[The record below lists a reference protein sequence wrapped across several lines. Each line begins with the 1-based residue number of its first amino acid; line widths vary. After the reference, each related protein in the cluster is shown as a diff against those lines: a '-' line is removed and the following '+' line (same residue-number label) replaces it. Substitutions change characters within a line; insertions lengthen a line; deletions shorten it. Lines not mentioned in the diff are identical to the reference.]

1 MKDQA
6 EAPGEKTPGPAAKA
20 ERLLTDV
27 PRLDF
32 ITKGGLLKG
41 DCYSVMGPPGS
52 GKTVLANQIAF
63 NHVKR
68 GGRALYVTLLS
79 ESHARM
85 LANLEAMTFFDPSV
99 IPSKLHYISGY
110 RELEQEGLKGLL
122 ELVRRA
128 AQDHQATLLII
139 DGMDAAKEFAR
150 SDLSFK
156 RFLQSLQTFT
166 SILGATVLLLSPH
179 HEGEVHPESTAVDG
193 VFELSLWLS
202 GPRAV
207 RELVAMKFRGSD
219 SLLGKHE
226 VEISDRGIVIHP
238 RTEVQFANPQDN
250 GREDRIRMAFGIPR
264 LDESIHGGVLSG
276 STTMLLGSP
285 GTGKTLLGL
294 HFLLQGAREGQP
306 GVYFGFYETPP
317 RLIEKAAGVG
327 LSDLQKYVDNGL
339 IEIQWQPPLE
349 HNLDALAERLLE
361 RIHERKVNR
370 LRLFVDSVAGFRS
383 AAVYPE
389 RMGRFFS
396 ALSHQLRMLDVTT
409 LYSEETPL
417 LSPGVDSPHPE
428 EAAYVENIILLR
440 YVELRSQLYRL
451 ISVMKMRE
459 SLYDSGIR
467 EFSISEE
474 GISVAGTFN
483 SAESILTGHARLT
496 GNVPAPPGKSRK
508 PQGSGKKAQKPRKPQ
523 PRKPSRR
530 RRS

>member
-1 MKDQA
+1 MA
-6 EAPGEKTPGPAAKA
+6 EEGGGTA
-20 ERLLTDV
+20 ERKGRQERLTTGV

-41 DCYSVMGPPGS
+41 ASYAILGPPGS

-63 NHVKR
+63 FHIQQ
-68 GGRALYVTLLS
+68 GGRVLYVTLLS

-85 LANLEAMTFFDPSV
+85 LANLEEMTFFDASV
-99 IPSKLHYISGY
+99 IPEKLHYVSGY

-122 ELVRRA
+122 EMLRRT
-128 AQDHQATLLII
+128 AQRHQATLLII
-139 DGMDAAKEFAR
+139 DGMDAAREFAR

-156 RFLQSLQTFT
+156 RFLQDLQTFV
-166 SILGATVLLLSPH
+166 SILGCTTLLLSPH
-179 HEGEVHPESTAVDG
+179 HEGEVHPETTAVDG
-193 VFELSLWLS
+193 IFELSLRLA

-207 RELVAMKFRGSD
+207 RELVALKFRGSA

-226 VEISDRGIVIHP
+226 VEISERGIVIHP
-238 RTEVQFANPQDN
+238 RTEVQFSSPEEG
-250 GREDRIRMAFGIPR
+250 GREDRVRMGFGVPR
-264 LDESIHGGVLSG
+264 LDDTLRGGVLSG
-276 STTMLLGSP
+276 STTLLLGSP

-317 RLIEKAAGVG
+317 RLLEKADGVG
-327 LSDLQKYVDNGL
+327 MSDLQQSVDTGL

-361 RIHERKVNR
+361 RIHERKVKR
-370 LRLFVDSVAGFRS
+370 LRLFIDGVAGFRS
-383 AAVYPE
+383 AAVYPD

-409 LYSEETPL
+409 VYSEETPL
-417 LSPGVDSPHPE
+417 LTPGVEAPQPE
-428 EAAYVENIILLR
+428 AAAYVENIILLR

-459 SLYDSGIR
+459 SQYDSGIR
-467 EFSISEE
+467 EFSITDK
-474 GISVAGTFN
+474 GIAVADTFE
-483 SAESILTGHARLT
+483 SAEAILTGHARLA
-496 GNVPAPPGKSRK
+496 GDGGKKKLAQPMGAPGTKKKPGKR
-508 PQGSGKKAQKPRKPQ
+508 GLL
-523 PRKPSRR
+523 RR